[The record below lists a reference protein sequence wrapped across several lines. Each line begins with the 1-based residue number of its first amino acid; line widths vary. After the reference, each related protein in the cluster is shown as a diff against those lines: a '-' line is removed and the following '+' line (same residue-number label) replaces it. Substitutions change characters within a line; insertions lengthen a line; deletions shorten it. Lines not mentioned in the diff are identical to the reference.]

1 MNKNKKHNQDVF
13 HDMCKCVLFFG
24 CTTINEIAEALQ
36 RIGVRNTVGNPYTP
50 NNLRQLVHKWNQLSE
65 DDDFRQDHIDIYLP
79 QSRRVIHDEEEV
91 TTRSPDEPFISSVD
105 VEKYHNFFNPTL
117 MQV

>member
-24 CTTINEIAEALQ
+24 CTTVNEITEALHH
-36 RIGVRNTVGNPYTP
+36 IGVRNTVGNPYTP

-65 DDDFRQDHIDIYLP
+65 DDVFRQDHIDRYLP
-79 QSRRVIHDEEEV
+79 QSRLILHDDESMEGGL
-91 TTRSPDEPFISSVD
+91 DEPIIKSGD
-105 VEKYHNFFNPTL
+105 VEKYHNFFNSTL
-117 MQV
+117 TQV